1 MASLHLA
8 TSFLAKNLP
17 SPLPPTANRL
27 LSPGT
32 TTSAGRWS
40 CRKKDGVHPDYYEDA
55 RVYWNGELVMTTGG
69 TQREYNVDVWSGI
82 HPTFLGDR
90 SALLVE
96 DDQVEK
102 FRKKFGHLGTKYM
115 EIPNLKYGEIVLP
128 TRKKSAPGKG
138 GKKK

>member
-1 MASLHLA
+1 MGSLHLA
-8 TSFLAKNLP
+8 STFIPKSRPSSSHP
-17 SPLPPTANRL
+17 SPLSQASNT
-27 LSPGT
+27 G
-32 TTSAGRWS
+32 GRWS
-40 CRKKDGVHPDYYEDA
+40 CRKKDNFHPEYHENA
-55 RVYWNGELVMTTGG
+55 RVFCNGELVMTTGG
-69 TQREYNVDVWSGI
+69 TQPEYNVDIWSGI

-102 FRKKFGHLGTKYM
+102 FRKKFGQLGDKYM

-128 TRKKSAPGKG
+128 TKKKAAASKG

>member
-8 TSFLAKNLP
+8 TTFIPKNRP
-17 SPLPPTANRL
+17 SPS
-27 LSPGT
+27 SPFRGV
-32 TTSAGRWS
+32 AMGGRWS
-40 CRKKDGVHPDYYEDA
+40 CRKKEGFHPEYYEDA
-55 RVYWNGELVMTTGG
+55 RVYCNGELVMTTGG
-69 TQREYNVDVWSGI
+69 TQTEYNVDIWSGI

-90 SALLVE
+90 SGLLVE

-102 FRKKFGHLGTKYM
+102 FRKKFGQLGDMYM

-128 TRKKSAPGKG
+128 TRKKAGAGKG

>member
-1 MASLHLA
+1 
-8 TSFLAKNLP
+8 
-17 SPLPPTANRL
+17 
-27 LSPGT
+27 
-32 TTSAGRWS
+32 
-40 CRKKDGVHPDYYEDA
+40 
-55 RVYWNGELVMTTGG
+55 MTTGG
-69 TQREYNVDVWSGI
+69 TQKEYNVDIWSGI

-102 FRKKFGHLGTKYM
+102 FRKKFGQLGGKYM

-128 TRKKSAPGKG
+128 TRKKAGSGKG